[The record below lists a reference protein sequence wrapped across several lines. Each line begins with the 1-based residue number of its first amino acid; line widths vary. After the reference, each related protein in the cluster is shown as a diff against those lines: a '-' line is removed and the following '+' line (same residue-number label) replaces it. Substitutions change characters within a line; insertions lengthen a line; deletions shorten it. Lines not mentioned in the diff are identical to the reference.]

1 MNIGIILAAGSS
13 IRFNKQKPKQ
23 FLKFNDKM
31 LLEYSLNTFLNHP
44 KIDKVI
50 LVVSKKHFDFCNKK
64 FKNCEIII
72 GGITRQESSNLA
84 LQACPEDTKNVLIHD
99 AARPFVT
106 NELISNCID
115 ELNDHIAVCPG
126 LIVTDT
132 LASTNNRKIVKIID
146 RTNIYRLQTPQAFN
160 FKVLF
165 DCHNK
170 INKPVT
176 DDISIVINFGYKPKI
191 IDGNTKN
198 MKITYESDLKTIK
211 GIL

>member
-13 IRFNKQKPKQ
+13 IRFNKQEPKQ

-50 LVVSKKHFDFCNKK
+50 LVVSKKHFNFCNEK

-99 AARPFVT
+99 AARPFVS

-132 LASTNNRKIVKIID
+132 LASTNNRKIVKIVD

-160 FKVLF
+160 FKILF

>member
-13 IRFNKQKPKQ
+13 IRFNKTKPKQ

-31 LLEYSLNTFLNHP
+31 LLEYSLNTFLTHP

-64 FKNCEIII
+64 FKNCKIII

-99 AARPFVT
+99 AARPFVS

-115 ELNDHIAVCPG
+115 ELNNHIAVCPG

-132 LASTNNRKIVKIID
+132 LASTNKRKIIKIID

-160 FKVLF
+160 FKILF

>member
-1 MNIGIILAAGSS
+1 
-13 IRFNKQKPKQ
+13 
-23 FLKFNDKM
+23 M
-31 LLEYSLNTFLNHP
+31 LLEYSLNTFLTHP

-64 FKNCEIII
+64 FKNCKIII

-84 LQACPEDTKNVLIHD
+84 LKACPEDTKNVLIHD
-99 AARPFVT
+99 AARPFVS

-115 ELNDHIAVCPG
+115 ELNNHIAVCPG

-132 LASTNNRKIVKIID
+132 LASTNKRKIIKIID

-160 FKVLF
+160 FKILF